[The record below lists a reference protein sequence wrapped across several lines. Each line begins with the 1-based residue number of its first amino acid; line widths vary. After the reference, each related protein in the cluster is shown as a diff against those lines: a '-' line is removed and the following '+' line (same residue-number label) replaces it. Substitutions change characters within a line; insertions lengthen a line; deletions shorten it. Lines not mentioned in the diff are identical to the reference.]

1 MEVIAVIT
9 DPAQVLKILR
19 HHFPYV
25 FWRKR
30 DLRGMIAYLYW
41 NNAVGRL
48 CKAEDTVGEGRKHG
62 LRVDFGL
69 LACRELD
76 SALGLTEI
84 AEACPHD
91 ARNGKNT
98 RQGI

>member
-1 MEVIAVIT
+1 M
-9 DPAQVLKILR
+9 
-19 HHFPYV
+19 
-25 FWRKR
+25 
-30 DLRGMIAYLYW
+30 
-41 NNAVGRL
+41 
-48 CKAEDTVGEGRKHG
+48 GEGRKQG

-91 ARNGKNT
+91 AWNGKNT
-98 RQGI
+98 RHGI